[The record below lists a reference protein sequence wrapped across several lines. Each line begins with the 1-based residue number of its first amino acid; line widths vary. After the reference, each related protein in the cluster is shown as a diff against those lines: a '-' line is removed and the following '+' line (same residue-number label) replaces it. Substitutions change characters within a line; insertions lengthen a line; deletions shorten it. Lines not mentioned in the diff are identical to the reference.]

1 LKEED
6 MQEHESKFFAIV
18 SQVGLAV
25 LLLASLGLKCNVQ
38 GTRPTNL
45 PPLIRF
51 ANIPTQGSSFTS
63 QPLLYWFGKDLDGFV
78 AKYQYVVFKASQ
90 IQLLGYAAD
99 STGVEA
105 NWISFLKD
113 IPPDLWLDS
122 LKQIGKNL
130 ESQGEEVVSPVELVT
145 EGGAGQT
152 NDRVKLFASA
162 DPSKIILQYIFLRAV
177 DNAQAKSDVI
187 YRQFFRT
194 NNPPNSKILFDSKE
208 IYYSLDDTTRTW
220 NGIFI
225 SWGGTDSIDYP
236 IGDPPLEFFWEL
248 FYLGPSSSDTLNPDT
263 TDPLAISFDSEDGD
277 KWVTTKTTSLPVGLQ
292 TGYYMFR
299 ERSRDDALIPDP
311 TPATTI
317 FYVIKPTFD
326 KEVLLVDLTFF
337 FTSYTGAVTNPDL
350 YLPYYQQMFSLAG
363 HPVDTTFG
371 DVFNPD
377 PNLTPEEPLLS
388 RYKLVV
394 VINQDPARGILDSL
408 GRQLIKYLD
417 VGGKIWLVGI
427 NNFTTAATFTPDKLR
442 GTRTF
447 LGEKSSALGKGESGY
462 PAQIGMQYCGLESYF
477 MPGWEDLA
485 DSVNC
490 TNGSNCESNYSKWP
504 SFPAGRNEEF
514 TGAGAVVSAP
524 WPALLEVDTVNV
536 KLASTLDPDK
546 KILFLDK
553 APRANYAVINSF
565 NLFYSDLPPA
575 EALYVVNSAY
585 GSIPGSMHGRPA
597 IIRYQ
602 GPTFRTVT
610 CTFPLFYIKIDQSAE
625 LTQQIIEWFLSSMP
639 VS

>member
-1 LKEED
+1 
-6 MQEHESKFFAIV
+6 MQEHESKFFTMV
-18 SQVGLAV
+18 SQAALAV

-38 GTRPTNL
+38 GPRHTNL

-63 QPLLYWFGKDLDGFV
+63 QPLVSWFGKDLDGFV
-78 AKYQYVVFKASQ
+78 AKYQYVVFKATQ
-90 IQLLGYAAD
+90 IQLLGYTAD

-105 NWISFLKD
+105 SWIGFLKD

-122 LKQIGKNL
+122 LKQIGKSL

-220 NGIFI
+220 KGIFI

-248 FYLGPSSSDTLNPDT
+248 FYLGPSPADTLNPDT
-263 TDPLAISFDSEDGD
+263 TNPLAISFDSEDGD
-277 KWVTTKTTSLPVGLQ
+277 KWVTTKITSLPVGLQ

-299 ERSRDDALIPDP
+299 VRSRDDALIPDP

-326 KEVLLVDLTFF
+326 KELLLVDLTYFF
-337 FTSYTGAVTNPDL
+337 SGNTGAVTNPDI
-350 YLPYYQQMFSLAG
+350 YLPYYQQMLSLAG
-363 HPVDTTFG
+363 HPADTIWG
-371 DVFNPD
+371 DASSTD
-377 PNLTPEEPLLS
+377 ATLSPNEVLLS

-394 VINQDPARGILDSL
+394 VINQDHRAGILDAV
-408 GRQLIKYLD
+408 GRQLIKYLN
-417 VGGKIWLVGI
+417 VGGKVWIVGI

-442 GTRTF
+442 GKRLF
-447 LGEKSSALGKGESGY
+447 LTEQRSALSKGEFGY

-490 TNGSNCESNYSKWP
+490 TGGSNCEPNYSKWP
-504 SFPAGRNEEF
+504 PFPAGRNEEF
-514 TGAGAVVSAP
+514 AGKGAVVTAP

-546 KILFLDK
+546 RILLVDK
-553 APRANYAVINSF
+553 LPRANYAVINSF
-565 NLFYSDLPPA
+565 NLFYPDLPPA

-585 GSIPGSMHGRPA
+585 GPIPGSMHGGPA

-602 GPTFRTVT
+602 GPTFRTVV
-610 CTFPLFYIKIDQSAE
+610 CTFPLFYIKMNQSAE
-625 LTQQIIEWFLSSMP
+625 LTQRIIEWFLSPMP